1 MRKLINWRQLVQVSE
16 QGRKFDKMKQISFGC
31 GCIVFYFVM
40 IISIELHSYII
51 GRIQFDCEVIYM

>member
-1 MRKLINWRQLVQVSE
+1 MQVSE